1 MHRMEDRFT
10 HDPRDG
16 ILPPLHLKGSERA
29 KVPTYGVTREWSGI
43 AAGSLE
49 LGWRWAGTCLA
60 KHGRQRP
67 CLKDKLATTELKHG
81 KKHG

>member
-1 MHRMEDRFT
+1 MEDRFT

-16 ILPPLHLKGSERA
+16 LLTPFHLKGSERA
-29 KVPTYGVTREWSGI
+29 KVLAYGVIREWSGI
-43 AAGSLE
+43 AARSLE
-49 LGWRWAGTCLA
+49 LGWWAGACLK

-67 CLKDKLATTELKHG
+67 CLKDELATTELKHG